1 MKTTDSAELRDN
13 YLALSLQYERLAAI
27 LEKAEPAAKPGES
40 LRRQF
45 LTDTWIRGRRPPSKR
60 PTAISDIG

>member
-27 LEKAEPAAKPGES
+27 LEKAEPAAEPGAMPK
-40 LRRQF
+40 RQF
-45 LTDTWIRGRRPPSKR
+45 WRRFRRK
-60 PTAISDIG
+60 